1 MHIRQFLQSV
11 GLRPSFLTSITE
23 EVHFQHRTSRI
34 HIHNIDNG
42 MSLWDVVSI
51 RAEVSHDAELNCI
64 ELYID
69 EELLSQNNGHEISSL
84 WNTNKYADGEHSIRV
99 KATDFLGNTF
109 EKRINVYVKNI
120 LVSINAPSDL
130 LSKNTSGYVF
140 LSDQHGKVICTHQL
154 KNKER
159 FELRK
164 SGYDSN
170 TFFLTEAYTNQHHGL
185 RLRTFTNLERGSRWT
200 VSKMY
205 LEQKPHCARKISFK
219 SIDEKSTYYATN
231 YGGLKPIDSEEH
243 SLLFNDND
251 NQLFVTRRNNEG
263 ICFNLFDNINEN
275 AIIDLNQVAS
285 PSNFIDISFNDSKKA
300 MAYIVG
306 FNGDSMDNGVI
317 VSQKDAGGRTRVTFP
332 YPGDIFENY
341 LIVSSDY
348 GIDYCYTQKKYGI
361 KNGNHVGLEVN
372 SQAQVMNG
380 KLSYQAVGNFTFMQV
395 SLTSN
400 DLYEDVSWH
409 YILPQANDMEIPLL
423 QLPDVLSYFKA
434 PNTISSRKY
443 FSIETMDT
451 YKDLKSFISKSKNGF
466 HDVLNTIGMGYE
478 KLEY

>member
-11 GLRPSFLTSITE
+11 GLRPSFLTEYTE
-23 EVHFQHRTSRI
+23 EDNLKHTTSRI

-42 MSLWDVVSI
+42 MSLWNVVSI

-69 EELLSQNNGHEISSL
+69 DQLLSQNNGHEISSL
-84 WNTNKYADGEHSIRV
+84 WNTNKNTDGEHSIRV

-120 LVSINAPSDL
+120 LVSISSPSNL
-130 LSKNTSGYVF
+130 LSENTSGYVF
-140 LSDQHGKVICTHQL
+140 LSDKYGKVICTRQL

-159 FELRK
+159 FELRQT
-164 SGYDSN
+164 GYESDS
-170 TFFLTEAYTNQHHGL
+170 FFLTEAYINQHHGL
-185 RLRTFTNLERGSRWT
+185 RLRTFANLERGSQWT
-200 VSKMY
+200 LSQMY
-205 LEQKPHCARKISFK
+205 IEQKPHGSKKINFK

-243 SLLFNDND
+243 NLLFNNHDD
-251 NQLFVTRRNNEG
+251 QLYVTRRNNDG
-263 ICFNLFDNINEN
+263 ICFNLFNDLKEN
-275 AIIDLNQVAS
+275 ATIDLNQVAN
-285 PSNFIDISFNDSKKA
+285 PANFIDITFNNSKKA

-306 FNGDSMDNGVI
+306 FNGDSTDNGVI
-317 VSQKDAGGRTRVTFP
+317 VSQKDTGGRTRVTFP

-348 GIDYCYTQKKYGI
+348 GMDYCYTQKKYGI

-372 SQAQVMNG
+372 SQAQIMDG
-380 KLSYQAVGNFTFMQV
+380 KLTYQADGNFTFMQV
-395 SLTSN
+395 SLASN
-400 DLYEDVSWH
+400 NFYEDVSWH
-409 YILPQANDMEIPLL
+409 YILPKANDMEIPLL
-423 QLPDVLSYFKA
+423 ELPDALSYFKA
-434 PNTISSRKY
+434 PESISSRKY
-443 FSIETMDT
+443 FSIETIST
-451 YKDLKSFISKSKNGF
+451 YNDLKAFIGKSKKGF
-466 HDVLNTIGMGYE
+466 HEVLNTIGMGYE